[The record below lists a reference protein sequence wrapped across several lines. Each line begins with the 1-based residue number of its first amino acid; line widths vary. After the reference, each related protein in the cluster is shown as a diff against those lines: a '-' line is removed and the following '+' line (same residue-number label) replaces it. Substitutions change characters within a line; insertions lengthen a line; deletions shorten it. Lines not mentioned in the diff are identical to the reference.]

1 MTRYSWR
8 ISTIT
13 STLGCQV
20 DEITDFYPLKQGI
33 TNLSCHFR
41 VGDQE
46 YVYRHPG
53 AGTDKIV
60 DRAAEFEALNLARD
74 LGIDHTFITGGYG
87 HGPHVAQQ

>member
-1 MTRYSWR
+1 MRSP
-8 ISTIT
+8 I
-13 STLGCQV
+13 
-20 DEITDFYPLKQGI
+20 YPLKQGI

-74 LGIDHTFITGGYG
+74 LGIDHTFITGDTVKAGRF
-87 HGPHVAQQ
+87 HVSFPTPPT

>member
-1 MTRYSWR
+1 
-8 ISTIT
+8 
-13 STLGCQV
+13 
-20 DEITDFYPLKQGI
+20 
-33 TNLSCHFR
+33 

-74 LGIDHTFITGGYG
+74 LGIDHTFITGDTVKGWKISRFI
-87 HGPHVAQQ
+87 PDAANLDVNDPAQLTRAMDMARTLHTRA